1 MTEWTP
7 QLMADLNDFL
17 RNFNRVNETDYT
29 LYTTRSRHRG
39 FRFGRGVYDCVY
51 GGHLP
56 AWPW

>member
-17 RNFNRVNETDYT
+17 GNFNRVNETDYT
-29 LYTTRSRHRG
+29 LYATRPRHRG